1 MPRWVI
7 VLFVCAACSGSDVTD
22 NAATTSHPSSNTI
35 VTTSVAQEPTTTST
49 STSISTSTAASSTTS
64 TTSTTSTHDDGP
76 TTAITAAATC
86 AELYDAALPVLL
98 DGFAIFETALGSL
111 STEQVN
117 ELEADE
123 PQQVFDQMSAVTG
136 WEEYGEQRRRLDC
149 GSAPQEV
156 CDQLTE
162 QLDASTLSVDLMA
175 LWRNSLPC

>member
-49 STSISTSTAASSTTS
+49 STSISTSTAASS